1 VRQVALHSASVRR
14 DRDAL
19 PALIELLEC
28 ESLHNRRAAAE
39 ALGRIGEPSA
49 VPALLLAAGSPA
61 DRALEHSLT
70 FALIEIA
77 DRQGT
82 AKGLASPNLRT
93 RRAALVALDQ
103 MPDGGLTSEITA
115 PLLVADDPALA
126 QTAAWIVGRHPEWG
140 GALAGHFRRR
150 LGTSALSA
158 VERADLEMQL
168 DRLASAPE
176 IQELLADR
184 LRDAAASPDERA
196 SALAAMARSGL
207 KEIPVGWIAGLA
219 EVLGGDEPALVAPA
233 IVAVRAL
240 PIAPEHA
247 GKLKEGLRQIAA
259 NAGTS
264 DELRVAAL
272 AAMPGGLTE
281 ILPNALAFLLAQLD
295 AERPMSTRA
304 AAVEVLSKAHL
315 AGEQLEQLAESL
327 KIVGPME
334 IDRLLGAFEQSSDNE
349 VGLKLLAA
357 LGDAPALSALRVE
370 TLKPRLAKF
379 GPPIQKLAEALYA
392 RLEVGTTQQK
402 ARLEELLVS
411 LPAGDIRR
419 GQAVFNSKKAA
430 CASCHAIGYLGG
442 RLGPDMT
449 RIGQTRSDRDLLEA
463 IVFPSASFVRSF
475 EPVQVTTQDGRSFS
489 GLLLKD
495 APDEVVLVK
504 SPTEEYRINRDDI
517 DEMLPG
523 TVSIMPQGLD
533 QQLSLRELSDL
544 VAFLR
549 ACK

>member
-1 VRQVALHSASVRR
+1 
-14 DRDAL
+14 
-19 PALIELLEC
+19 
-28 ESLHNRRAAAE
+28 
-39 ALGRIGEPSA
+39 
-49 VPALLLAAGSPA
+49 
-61 DRALEHSLT
+61 
-70 FALIEIA
+70 
-77 DRQGT
+77 
-82 AKGLASPNLRT
+82 
-93 RRAALVALDQ
+93 
-103 MPDGGLTSEITA
+103 
-115 PLLVADDPALA
+115 
-126 QTAAWIVGRHPEWG
+126 
-140 GALAGHFRRR
+140 
-150 LGTSALSA
+150 
-158 VERADLEMQL
+158 
-168 DRLASAPE
+168 
-176 IQELLADR
+176 
-184 LRDAAASPDERA
+184 
-196 SALAAMARSGL
+196 
-207 KEIPVGWIAGLA
+207 
-219 EVLGGDEPALVAPA
+219 
-233 IVAVRAL
+233 
-240 PIAPEHA
+240 
-247 GKLKEGLRQIAA
+247 
-259 NAGTS
+259 
-264 DELRVAAL
+264 
-272 AAMPGGLTE
+272 
-281 ILPNALAFLLAQLD
+281 
-295 AERPMSTRA
+295 MSTRA